1 MPSPPDAT
9 STPDT
14 GPRPDPSLAPL
25 ADPAAAPA
33 GAPSEAPAGAPPEAP
48 GPAPRAPHPGPSG
61 ETARDDVMTSW
72 LRTTVPTLWGAS
84 VTAATTALAPHLPAG
99 LGDAA
104 AAWLGSEATTLAVA
118 VGAVAVWHATW
129 RRLERRAPRWLVR
142 LALGSPR
149 TPSYAP

>member
-14 GPRPDPSLAPL
+14 GPGPEPGLATPS
-25 ADPAAAPA
+25 APA
-33 GAPSEAPAGAPPEAP
+33 G
-48 GPAPRAPHPGPSG
+48 
-61 ETARDDVMTSW
+61 ETASDVMTSW
-72 LRTTVPTLWGAS
+72 LRTTVPALWGAS
-84 VTAATTALAPHLPAG
+84 VTAATTVLAPHLPAG
-99 LGDAA
+99 LGDAV

-142 LALGSPR
+142 LTLGSPR